1 MKYRTI
7 DKAIKA
13 ASKRLPFASEKK
25 QNEQLEWA
33 AGSLAEAYRI
43 GAEEAQGEILNRLR
57 KIAEDENRT
66 AKSETPR
73 HD

>member
-13 ASKRLPFASEKK
+13 AGKRLPFASEKK
-25 QNEQLEWA
+25 QNEMLEYA

-43 GAEEAQGEILNRLR
+43 GAEECERAQV
-57 KIAEDENRT
+57 
-66 AKSETPR
+66 
-73 HD
+73 